1 MHSESTEEN
10 AALVHELNQLRML
23 KCSLQ
28 REVKALTTKLNA
40 LENGTEEE
48 DRVAA
53 ASS

>member
-1 MHSESTEEN
+1 MHLKSTEEN